1 MLRAGAARIKDL
13 KHLGMLVVLCAAAA
27 APAAPAHAAS
37 SATRVRSVEEIAPGV
52 RVIRHPDA
60 PDEFPQ
66 SNTVVVI
73 GDRSVLVVDSCYLP
87 SAARED
93 IAEIRR
99 WTDKPVRH
107 VVNTHWH
114 YDHQMGNAAYRDAF
128 PGVSV
133 VAHRE
138 TRDQIAG
145 YDPGWFARFPDRAR
159 QYQKFLDDGK
169 DNDGRAL
176 SENDQ
181 KTYRDAI
188 AGMAPVGREYAELAP
203 RAAQLVPDATFEES
217 LVLDLGGRT
226 AEVRFLG
233 RGNTAG
239 DAVVWLPKERV
250 VAAGDL
256 VVHPV
261 PYLGGG
267 FPAEFVRT
275 LGRLVDLDP
284 LVVVPGHGET
294 LRGTAYPKMVAEF
307 LTAVN
312 AAVSAAVYRLGN
324 GSRNVADVQKAVE
337 ASLDVASWRLRF
349 AGDDPDSRDT
359 FDGFSFP
366 GLVRAAHAE
375 IWRR

>member
-1 MLRAGAARIKDL
+1 MLPAGAGRINKL
-13 KHLGMLVVLCAAAA
+13 KHLGTLTLLAAVASV
-27 APAAPAHAAS
+27 PPSSAAS
-37 SATRVRSVEEIAPGV
+37 SATRARTVEEVAPGV
-52 RVIRHPDA
+52 HLIRHPDA

-66 SNTVVVI
+66 SNTTVVI
-73 GDRSVLVVDSCYLP
+73 GERAVLVVDSCYLP

-93 IAEIRR
+93 IAEIKR
-99 WTDKPVRH
+99 WTDKPVRY

-128 PGVSV
+128 PGVSIL
-133 VAHRE
+133 AHAE
-138 TRDQIAG
+138 TRNQIAG
-145 YDPGWFARFPDRAR
+145 YDPGWFSRFPDRAR
-159 QYQKFLDDGK
+159 QFQKLLDDGK
-169 DNDGRAL
+169 DGDGRAL
-176 SENDQ
+176 SDNDK

-188 AGMAPVGREYAELAP
+188 AGLAPVGREYAELAP
-203 RAAQLVPDATFEES
+203 RASDLTPDATFDEA
-217 LVLDLGGRT
+217 LTIDLGGRV

-239 DAVVWLPKERV
+239 DTVVWLPKERV
-250 VAAGDL
+250 LAAGDL

-275 LGRLVDLDP
+275 LGRLVELDP
-284 LVVVPGHGET
+284 LLIVPGHGEL
-294 LRGTAYPKMVAEF
+294 LRGTAYPRMIAEF
-307 LTAVN
+307 IAVVN
-312 AAVSAAVYRLGN
+312 AQVSAAVYRLGN
-324 GSRNVADVQKAVE
+324 GSRNVADIQKAVE
-337 ASLDVASWRLRF
+337 GALDVAGWRQRF

-366 GLVRAAHAE
+366 GLVRASHAE

>member
-1 MLRAGAARIKDL
+1 MLPAGGRRINEL
-13 KHLGMLVVLCAAAA
+13 KHLGMLAVLAAVAA
-27 APAAPAHAAS
+27 APSSHAAS
-37 SATRVRSVEEIAPGV
+37 SATRVRSVEEVAPGV
-52 RVIRHPDA
+52 HLIRHPDA

-66 SNTVVVI
+66 SNTTVVL
-73 GDRSVLVVDSCYLP
+73 GARDVLVVDSCYLP

-93 IAEIRR
+93 IAQIRR
-99 WTDKPVRH
+99 LTDKPVRY

-133 VAHRE
+133 LAHAE
-138 TRDQIAG
+138 TRNQIAG

-159 QYQKFLDDGK
+159 QFQKLLDDGK
-169 DNDGRAL
+169 DGDGRAL
-176 SENDQ
+176 SDNDK
-181 KTYRDAI
+181 KTYRDAL
-188 AGMAPVGREYAELAP
+188 AGLVPVGREYAELAP
-203 RAAQLVPDATFEES
+203 RVAELTPDATFDEA
-217 LVLDLGGRT
+217 LAIDLGGRV

-239 DAVVWLPKERV
+239 DTVVWLPQERV
-250 VAAGDL
+250 LAAGDL

-267 FPAEFVRT
+267 FPAEFVQT
-275 LGRLVDLDP
+275 LGRLVALDP
-284 LVVVPGHGET
+284 LLIVPGHGE
-294 LRGTAYPKMVAEF
+294 LLHGTAYPRMVAEF
-307 LTAVN
+307 LAAVN
-312 AAVSAAVYRLGN
+312 AQVSAAVYRLGN
-324 GSRNVADVQKAVE
+324 GSRNLVDIQKAVE
-337 ASLDVASWRLRF
+337 GSLDVAGWRQRF

-366 GLVRAAHAE
+366 GLVRASHAE